1 MVYFMF
7 FFFFWDTVPFELCR
21 NKKFIRFIKVV
32 RFIFMALSIVFTII
46 EEGFS
51 HPFIL
56 LYLAVSFISQYHL
69 NLRYILSY
77 AGLVLYN
84 IPSLWAN
91 IDIEFNDYLVIIIG
105 GYFFITILLD
115 FIIYCSDLKEDEF
128 CETNNNFINTCRL
141 QYKEMIDG
149 QATTA
154 GRDM

>member
-91 IDIEFNDYLVIIIG
+91 IDIEFNALLKKPSNSVEEEIIEEKELIKEEERLVIEELREININRL
-105 GYFFITILLD
+105 TPLD
-115 FIIYCSDLKEDEF
+115 AMMLIDKLKKSLE
-128 CETNNNFINTCRL
+128 N
-141 QYKEMIDG
+141 
-149 QATTA
+149 
-154 GRDM
+154 